1 MDPGEWYKI
10 KEEIYYWDDSWRDIY
25 VLETVQED
33 WSHWI
38 DLVNQN
44 YSVQFYNGQTQKT
57 EIAIDKK
64 AVFDYQDKKSI
75 FGHSAV
81 IKVASI
87 AVNCHFFSKD
97 VIENDIDP
105 RDIKTAEE
113 HQELMDYLKAMS
125 KKLGKPVVL
134 TAENQSD
141 MVYILVENDEV
152 KININ

>member
-10 KEEIYYWDDSWRDIY
+10 KEEVYYWDGSWRDIY

-33 WSHWI
+33 WSNWI

-44 YSVQFYNGQTQKT
+44 YSVQFYNGQSGQT
-57 EIAIDKK
+57 EVAIDKK
-64 AVFDYQDKKSI
+64 AVFEYQDKKSVLA
-75 FGHSAV
+75 HSAA
-81 IKVASI
+81 IKLASI
-87 AVNCHFFSKD
+87 AVNCRFFFQD
-97 VIENDIDP
+97 VIENDLDP
-105 RDIKTAEE
+105 RDIKTVEE

-134 TAENQSD
+134 TAENQPD
-141 MVYILVENDEV
+141 LVYIIVEKDEV